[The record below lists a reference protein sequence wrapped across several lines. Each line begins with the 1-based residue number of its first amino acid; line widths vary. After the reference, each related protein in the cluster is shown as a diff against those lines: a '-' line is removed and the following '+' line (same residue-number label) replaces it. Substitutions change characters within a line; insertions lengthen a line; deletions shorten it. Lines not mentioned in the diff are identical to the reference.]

1 MKSQSYE
8 RIGKEYYDDNHSTCR
23 NFEEATENFIVDHP
37 HILEGVN
44 TSGTLL
50 DIGSGKGM
58 AERYLGQID
67 GDIIQVDASPT
78 MIEQASGLRVRADAL
93 ALPFH
98 NESFDTVSAFLY
110 DPFNIGEFYQELAR
124 VLKPDGVF
132 IGTLPN
138 FQWASN
144 FRFARD
150 LGHGSINATYFT
162 LEDGNR
168 VEEASHVQV
177 AHESRY
183 TFWRYGFDK
192 VETHLVP
199 ASYIKTGHSR
209 SIADTAWSNN
219 TRKPYEDLNVIT
231 IIKASQLDKSRAQ
244 LPNPP
249 SYIRDIMTQIIASG
263 DERV

>member
-1 MKSQSYE
+1 MNARNYE
-8 RIGKEYYDDNHSTCR
+8 RTGKEYYHDNHSTCR
-23 NFEEATENFIVDHP
+23 NFEEVTGNFIMDHP
-37 HILEGVN
+37 SIIEDVD

-58 AERYLGQID
+58 AEHYLGQID

-78 MIEQASGLRVRADAL
+78 MIEQASGLRVQADAL
-93 ALPFH
+93 ALPFRD
-98 NESFDTVSAFLY
+98 ESFDTVSAFLY
-110 DPFNIGEFYQELAR
+110 DPFNVGEFYQELAR

-138 FQWASN
+138 YQWASN
-144 FRFARD
+144 FRYARD
-150 LGHGSINATYFT
+150 MGRGSINATYFT
-162 LEDGNR
+162 LEDGSR
-168 VEEASHVQV
+168 VEEPSHVQV
-177 AHESRY
+177 AYESRY
-183 TFWRYGFDK
+183 TFWQYGFDK

-199 ASYIKTGHSR
+199 ASYIKTGHAR
-209 SIADTAWSNN
+209 SIADTARSNN
-219 TRKPYEDLNVIT
+219 TREPYENLNVIT
-231 IIKASQLDKSRAQ
+231 VIKASQLDKSRAQ